1 MLCCSGSCFQPRLQT
16 SINFLFE
23 TNTFYN
29 WKKIHFYICDK
40 YTPEIMLCFLAS
52 CFQPQ
57 LETFITPL
65 VTLSSL
71 KSSSDRPGWDMNKS
85 LRHNSL
91 QIWPLPDTNTGQSKA
106 SKAGG
111 QQAYSSCF
119 KASDLVWERHRGRV
133 WRIAEI
139 MREHP
144 NTLDLWR
151 CLIRYHFVL
160 NAKYQNTRK
169 NEQKQTYKNP
179 NIFDL
184 CQCLIRC
191 HFVLNAKHQ
200 NTAIQKN

>member
-1 MLCCSGSCFQPRLQT
+1 MNCSLSSCKKWILHNILEFQPPHSCKYGDSALKTPIIPSSWNRGQSDEGSNCTNFAFANTLRSLIAFLQIHSSWIMLCCSGSCFQPRLQT

-29 WKKIHFYICDK
+29 WRKIHFYICDR

-119 KASDLVWERHRGRV
+119 KASDFVWERHRG
-133 WRIAEI
+133 
-139 MREHP
+139 
-144 NTLDLWR
+144 
-151 CLIRYHFVL
+151 
-160 NAKYQNTRK
+160 
-169 NEQKQTYKNP
+169 
-179 NIFDL
+179 
-184 CQCLIRC
+184 
-191 HFVLNAKHQ
+191 
-200 NTAIQKN
+200 